1 MFCGIVYIHTGMK
14 YKIIRIVGIVVML
27 LLACALS
34 TIVLWNYGRTGLGV
48 YDPYYDL
55 GEFSWCTIVGTDWL
69 GWALCSLWFSLLVI
83 PWIQSFVAMG
93 KQCCFRSTLSG
104 KSGFFHV
111 LFTVFNVSLI
121 VGCLFLLFKGGD
133 EDDMRFG
140 YDRLMMTLAVASL
153 IYIPWVLSVIIR
165 NRRRFKGIITKSE
178 SQNPPM
184 RKNNIWH
191 WIVSCLCFTMLGVYA
206 FDGWWTWKY
215 DFNEGR
221 AWLCVDG
228 KWGYINRLHKV
239 VIPVVYDNCGD
250 FSEGLAYVGIDSE
263 DGTRYGCIDR
273 YGNIIIPCIYDWCS
287 APIYD
292 VIYVKLNGME
302 ACFTKDGKE
311 CIPMIY
317 DHIDL
322 FYPDNNGLALV
333 ISTDERYGFIR
344 RNGDVVIPISYD
356 YCEAFFT
363 DGLVRAQIGEKWGY
377 LNHKGDEVI
386 PFIYDEAGIFK
397 DKRAEVKMGNETY
410 FIDTEG
416 RKI

>member
-1 MFCGIVYIHTGMK
+1 MHKGMK
-14 YKIIRIVGIVVML
+14 YKIIRIVCIVMML
-27 LLACALS
+27 LLACVQSA
-34 TIVLWNYGRTGLGV
+34 IVLWNYGRTGLGS

-55 GEFSWCTIVGTDWL
+55 GEFSWGTIVGTDWL

-93 KQCCFRSTLSG
+93 KQRCFRSTLSG

-140 YDRLMMTLAVASL
+140 YDRLMEILVVAGL
-153 IYIPWVLSVIIR
+153 VYIPWALLVIMR
-165 NRRRFKGIITKSE
+165 NLRQIKVSHKSE
-178 SQNPPM
+178 SQNPPI
-184 RKNNIWH
+184 RDNKVWH
-191 WIVSCLCFTMLGVYA
+191 WIVSCLCFTMLGLYA
-206 FDGWWTWKY
+206 FDGWYNWRY
-215 DFNEGR
+215 DFYEGR
-221 AWLCVDG
+221 ASQWVDG
-228 KWGYINRLHKV
+228 KYGYINRLHQV
-239 VIPVVYDNCGD
+239 VIPHIFDNCGD
-250 FSEGLAYVGIDSE
+250 FADGVAYVGIDSE